1 MKIKIMLDDDLVAN
15 AFKVFYLLHTNFTL
29 AFEADKPMIPRLP
42 AIHGI
47 QDLSCPPQTD
57 CQGFTIAETTAS
69 SVTL

>member
-1 MKIKIMLDDDLVAN
+1 MKIKIMLDDDLA
-15 AFKVFYLLHTNFTL
+15 ADALKVFYLVHNNFTL
-29 AFEADKPMIPRLP
+29 VFEADKPMIPRLP

-69 SVTL
+69 SVML